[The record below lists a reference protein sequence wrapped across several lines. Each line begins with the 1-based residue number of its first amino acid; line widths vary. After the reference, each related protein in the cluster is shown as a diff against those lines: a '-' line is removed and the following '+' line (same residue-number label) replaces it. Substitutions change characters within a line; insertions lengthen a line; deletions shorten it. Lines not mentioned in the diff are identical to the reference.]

1 MAAPKLKNKSQI
13 KETSNLKGT
22 LASVLILGII
32 LIIAWVSIYFIFVNR
47 LG

>member
-1 MAAPKLKNKSQI
+1 MAAPKLENKLQI

-32 LIIAWVSIYFIFVNR
+32 LIIVWVSIYFIFVNR

>member
-32 LIIAWVSIYFIFVNR
+32 VWVSIYFIFVNR

>member
-1 MAAPKLKNKSQI
+1 MAAPKLKNKSLI

-32 LIIAWVSIYFIFVNR
+32 LIIVWVSIYFIFVNR